1 MVKVCIEKQL
11 LPVAD
16 MLTDIFRMR
25 MADVYA
31 CENDRTQDSGKCA
44 NSAANPSEKV
54 PQTSPAPKTKKT
66 RKIYD

>member
-25 MADVYA
+25 MADVCA
-31 CENDRTQDSGKCA
+31 CENDRTQASGDCA
-44 NSAANPSEKV
+44 NSALFRM
-54 PQTSPAPKTKKT
+54 KKF
-66 RKIYD
+66 RKPPMF